1 MPTVAL
7 VGPTDMAMPVM
18 IVTVAVWTMVLS
30 ADEVAEMVAVG
41 VITVV
46 PLVVTVGRVLGAV

>member
-1 MPTVAL
+1 MVAF

-18 IVTVAVWTMVLS
+18 IVTVAVCTIEVS
-30 ADEVAEMVAVG
+30 ACDVAEMVAVG
-41 VITVV
+41 VMTAV